1 MNISELISILK
12 NTLET
17 HGDLPVMVP
26 ILGNPVHLD
35 DPMDVTVLDG
45 DNNEPDYFQPL
56 IHPRGLYL
64 YIGGQD

>member
-1 MNISELISILK
+1 MNISELITILK
-12 NTLET
+12 KALET

-26 ILGNPVHLD
+26 ILGNPVQLD

-56 IHPRGLYL
+56 IHPQGLYL